1 MADHDNQDE
10 LERQFRAEGAD
21 RAGLYPEGQ
30 MLAYRGKK
38 GCDSIVCDHRL
49 LVEGEPLDP
58 DEECLG
64 WHCAVCDEPC
74 GPQGHAACRGQQQEA
89 LDAE

>member
-21 RAGLYPEGQ
+21 RAGLHPEGQ

-49 LVEGEPLDP
+49 LVPGEVPDP
-58 DEECLG
+58 EEECLG
-64 WHCAVCDEPC
+64 FHCARCHGPC
-74 GPQGHAACRGQQQEA
+74 GPAGHNQCPEQQPDERA
-89 LDAE
+89 

>member
-1 MADHDNQDE
+1 MADSE
-10 LERQFRAEGAD
+10 AYL
-21 RAGLYPEGQ
+21 PGQ

-49 LVEGEPLDP
+49 LVDGELLDP

-74 GPQGHAACRGQQQEA
+74 GLQGHATCRGQQQEA
-89 LDAE
+89 LDGDG